1 MTAISSAADL
11 WRDLCKTKKLRLRG
25 YDQDLA
31 ETVRAAFELTAREE
45 IAAGLT
51 RVEATAEA
59 LVRVM
64 LMSLHSFTEMLTDLL
79 ELYARIGSDTGT
91 GDNLRIVYEFQ
102 QDQRLDL
109 LLSNFREEVQRTVTR
124 LESVLSV
131 QLTTENPRFPFVDRA
146 GISLVPAELRD
157 WVDQY
162 VDGESWPITIPSP
175 PQTGIAD
182 LDQSTDEAMEVF
194 RSVLGRARMLSSGR
208 ADLARLRGLS
218 LSSPSGLRA
227 ESSSDVQALWM
238 LVSEYWLPECVVG
251 LHRALAVENVEDLAP
266 DLLGALKDWLSALP
280 TRLRQA
286 EVRREVLESI
296 LSLPTWGLRHELYA
310 AWVITEIDSALD
322 HRLRFRVDQG
332 RLAFPFHETLIATLP
347 CDSTTLE
354 LWAEVRSPLDNPSG
368 KSRTKNIQP
377 DYRFLDSGATD
388 RASGTPLAIEVKQ
401 YLKAA
406 NKTHGQ
412 ALADYTAGLPNAVVI
427 LAAYGPLGRTVKRY
441 VADENRDR
449 AITVADLRPSRPTE
463 STTFRQA
470 IIDALPPAPPPP
482 EHEPT
487 SMRLTGKVLLV
498 TLQWNTGVHDLDIHA
513 LVTGPHGHTHIFYDD
528 PDSEHVELLEDGFD
542 GGPETLRIKLSSDW
556 ATINVSVEVYPPC
569 TDDADVL
576 SAAAPILMLTGATET
591 HILEPAREADGD
603 TWNAFSLHA
612 DGTIVLHD
620 SVS

>member
-218 LSSPSGLRA
+218 LSSPVAFEPSHQVTSKHSGCWYP
-227 ESSSDVQALWM
+227 ST
-238 LVSEYWLPECVVG
+238 G
-251 LHRALAVENVEDLAP
+251 F
-266 DLLGALKDWLSALP
+266 LSAWSVY
-280 TRLRQA
+280 T
-286 EVRREVLESI
+286 
-296 LSLPTWGLRHELYA
+296 
-310 AWVITEIDSALD
+310 
-322 HRLRFRVDQG
+322 G
-332 RLAFPFHETLIATLP
+332 R
-347 CDSTTLE
+347 S
-354 LWAEVRSPLDNPSG
+354 R
-368 KSRTKNIQP
+368 SRTSKIW
-377 DYRFLDSGATD
+377 
-388 RASGTPLAIEVKQ
+388 
-401 YLKAA
+401 
-406 NKTHGQ
+406 
-412 ALADYTAGLPNAVVI
+412 
-427 LAAYGPLGRTVKRY
+427 
-441 VADENRDR
+441 
-449 AITVADLRPSRPTE
+449 RPIYS
-463 STTFRQA
+463 
-470 IIDALPPAPPPP
+470 
-482 EHEPT
+482 
-487 SMRLTGKVLLV
+487 
-498 TLQWNTGVHDLDIHA
+498 VH
-513 LVTGPHGHTHIFYDD
+513 
-528 PDSEHVELLEDGFD
+528 
-542 GGPETLRIKLSSDW
+542 
-556 ATINVSVEVYPPC
+556 
-569 TDDADVL
+569 
-576 SAAAPILMLTGATET
+576 
-591 HILEPAREADGD
+591 
-603 TWNAFSLHA
+603 
-612 DGTIVLHD
+612 
-620 SVS
+620 